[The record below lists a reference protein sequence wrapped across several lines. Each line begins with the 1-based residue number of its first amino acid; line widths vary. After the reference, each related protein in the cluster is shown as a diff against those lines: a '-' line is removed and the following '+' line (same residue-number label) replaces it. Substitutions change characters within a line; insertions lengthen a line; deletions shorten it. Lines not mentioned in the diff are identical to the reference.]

1 MSRLISDFDE
11 AGAQTGQMDTVSI
24 LRRSER
30 LFAALST
37 RVRHLPPEAADAALY
52 FGSAVFAVLT
62 FEISSIAIYKWW
74 GEMAALPYLIAAI
87 ASAWT
92 VIRPPRRRSAFRIAI
107 VMLVFVTAVLVPLLA
122 QIVDQAGS
130 LSTIAHAQPEVLVIE
145 AAGSRLVT
153 GKALYPVIHS
163 AGAGLAS
170 SSSVP
175 LTNAFFPY
183 LPGMALFGI
192 GSALIHKPAALG
204 DPRLGFV
211 LITLFATILAII
223 WRPRTKRSPML
234 AFQAMAILPTA
245 ALPLVTGGD
254 DIPVV
259 ALMALGIVLLAR
271 QKWGWSGIV
280 LGLAAILKFT
290 AWPLVIIAG
299 IVLAVR
305 NGWRT
310 GLKLAL
316 PALTIMTWTLGRE
329 VIHNLSALVNNVI
342 KFPAGIASLKSPA
355 ASPLPGHILDSIWRG
370 YPKIAFAIGIAIG
383 IATLVLIIY
392 RTPKVHTGASWLS
405 ALVLFIAILIAPAT
419 RVGYLL
425 YPVDLAAWAWVL
437 TTTGEP
443 LKPNLGKGLAG
454 GRHLLQ
460 TVSAKGYRDLQTILT
475 HRSGKATSGVK
486 QVVRPDIP
494 NPAAE

>member
-1 MSRLISDFDE
+1 MSGLISGFDDSNVR
-11 AGAQTGQMDTVSI
+11 AGSN
-24 LRRSER
+24 SER
-30 LFAALST
+30 LKKFCANYFSKI
-37 RVRHLPPEAADAALY
+37 RHLPPEAADAALY
-52 FGSAVFAVLT
+52 LGSSIFAFLT
-62 FEISSIAIYKWW
+62 FEISSIPLYRWW
-74 GEMAALPYLIAAI
+74 GEMAVVPYLIAAVI
-87 ASAWT
+87 SGWT
-92 VIRPPRRRSAFRIAI
+92 VIHPPLKRHRSRIIIAG
-107 VMLVFVTAVLVPLLA
+107 LVFATVVLIPLLA

-145 AAGSRLVT
+145 AAGARLVS
-153 GKALYPVIHS
+153 GKALYPVIS
-163 AGAGLAS
+163 SGIGASLP
-170 SSSVP
+170 SSVP
-175 LTNAFFPY
+175 ATNAFFPY

-192 GSALIHKPAALG
+192 GSALIHSPAALG

-211 LITLFATILAII
+211 LITLIATGLAIF

-271 QKWGWSGIV
+271 KRWGWAGIV

-305 NGWRT
+305 KGWRVA
-310 GLKLAL
+310 LKMAL
-316 PALTIMTWTLGRE
+316 PALTIMAWTLSGQ
-329 VIHNLSALVNNVI
+329 IAHHLSALINNVI
-342 KFPAGIASLKSPA
+342 KFPAGIASLESPA
-355 ASPLPGHILDSIWRG
+355 ASPLPGHILATMWKG
-370 YPKIAFAIGIAIG
+370 YPTIAFVLGLMVG
-383 IATLVLIIY
+383 LATLVVIIY
-392 RTPKVHTGASWLS
+392 RTPAVHTGASWIS

-437 TTTGEP
+437 TNRKDGNQEGLFPGPLGNGSEP
-443 LKPNLGKGLAG
+443 QQPSRLRELVVMYLEVLR
-454 GRHLLQ
+454 GRRPTPTRNESGAK
-460 TVSAKGYRDLQTILT
+460 TV
-475 HRSGKATSGVK
+475 
-486 QVVRPDIP
+486 
-494 NPAAE
+494 